1 MYYLYLLVFIFY
13 GIGILF
19 ILLFSFSQLALLI
32 NYFLKKNPVE
42 KNKTPLSFPMVTIQ
56 LPVYNEKY
64 VITQLLSC
72 IEEINYPLDK
82 LQVQLL
88 DDSTDESLE
97 IASKKIAEMQK
108 KGFPIEHIIRT
119 NRTGYKAG
127 ALKEGLNTAKG
138 EFVAIFDA
146 DFLPHKN
153 FLLDVLPYFINKS
166 VGLVQTAWKY
176 TNENYSLLTILQ
188 SFGLNAHFT
197 IEQTARN
204 TANYFINFN
213 GTAGIWR
220 KQCILDAGNWQSDT
234 LTEDLDLSYRA
245 QLKKWKFVYAGNIEC
260 LSELPVTV
268 TALKSQQFR
277 WSKGAAQCAKKNLF
291 SVWKSHSC
299 SFTTKLMATFHLMN
313 SCIFP
318 AILCIALLTLP
329 LLYIKQNTH
338 SFDFLFRISP
348 LFSISIGI
356 VFALYAASFF
366 KNQKTKFQA
375 LLLFPF
381 YFLSFLSISMAL
393 SIHNS
398 LAVFEG
404 LLGIKSEFI
413 RTPKFNLQ
421 NHAHKFSVNKY
432 ATKKWSVLTWVE
444 LAFAF
449 YFLISAY
456 YCYHANGYGAI
467 PFMCM
472 ISIGLIYLL
481 GTTLFPAFKYK
492 N

>member
-1 MYYLYLLVFIFY
+1 MHYLFLIVFVLY
-13 GIGILF
+13 GISIFF
-19 ILLFSFSQLALLI
+19 ILLFSLTQLKLI
-32 NYFLKKNPVE
+32 LIYLLKKSPKE
-42 KNKTPLSFPMVTIQ
+42 IKHTKHSFPMVIIQ

-64 VITQLLSC
+64 VVERLLNC

-88 DDSTDESLE
+88 DDSNDDSLE
-97 IASKKIAEMQK
+97 IASKKVPKMQS
-108 KGFPIEHIIRT
+108 KGYPIEHIKRT
-119 NRTGYKAG
+119 ERNGYKAG
-127 ALKEGLNTAKG
+127 ALKEGLITAKG
-138 EFVAIFDA
+138 EFIAIFDA

-153 FLLDVLPYFINKS
+153 FLLDTLPYFINEK

-176 TNENYSLLTILQ
+176 TNEKYSLLTFLQ

-204 TANYFINFN
+204 IANHFINFN

-260 LSELPVTV
+260 LSELPVTI
-268 TALKSQQFR
+268 TALKNQQFR
-277 WSKGAAQCAKKNLF
+277 WSKGAAQCAKKNLM
-291 SVWKSHSC
+291 SVWKSNSC
-299 SFTTKLMATFHLMN
+299 SLTTKFMATFHLLN

-318 AILCIALLTLP
+318 AILCIALLTFP
-329 LLYIKQNTH
+329 LFYIKQTTH
-338 SFDFLFRISP
+338 SFDLFFRISP
-348 LFSISIGI
+348 FFSFSIGA
-356 VFALYAASFF
+356 VLFFYAVTFF
-366 KNQKTKFQA
+366 NNQKINFQH
-375 LLLFPF
+375 LILFPF

-404 LLGIKSEFI
+404 LAGIKSEFI

-421 NHAHKFSVNKY
+421 NHTHKFSENKY
-432 ATKKWSVLTWVE
+432 TTEKWSVLTWVE
-444 LAFAF
+444 LVCAF
-449 YFLISAY
+449 YFLFSAY
-456 YCYHANGYGAI
+456 YCYHVNGYGAI
-467 PFMCM
+467 PFMSM
-472 ISIGLIYLL
+472 ISLGLIYLFL
-481 GTTLFPAFKYK
+481 AAMFPAFKHR